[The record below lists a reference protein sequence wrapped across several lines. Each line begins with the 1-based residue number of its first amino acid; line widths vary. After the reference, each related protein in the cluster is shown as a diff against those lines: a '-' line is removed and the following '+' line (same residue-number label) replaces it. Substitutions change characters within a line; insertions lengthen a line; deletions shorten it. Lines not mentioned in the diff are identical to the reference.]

1 MKPQLR
7 RLRADILYLQE
18 VNGQE
23 IEGEPRKLLAL
34 KQFIKKTPYEDYH
47 IISTKTADGY
57 QVDDIRNLV
66 IPTKYP
72 IALSHHYKNDLIEPL
87 MYRKVMSSTAE
98 DAKES
103 RLGTSHTHSKSQFG

>member
-7 RLRADILYLQE
+7 RLNADILYLKE

-57 QVDDIRNLV
+57 QVYYVRNLV
-66 IPTKYP
+66 ILSKYP
-72 IALSHHYKNDLIEPL
+72 IALSHQYRNDPIEPL
-87 MYRKVMSSTAE
+87 VYPKVMASPAE

-103 RLGTSHTHSKSQFG
+103 RLGTFHTHSKSQFA